1 MLVVA
6 TLLALVAPAR
16 PAATQGVTD
25 LVLGALV
32 DRQSNLLVD
41 LTVTIAER
49 EINAYLLGQNL
60 PYRVRIVQED
70 VGKDPQRALAAVQRL
85 AAQGIRVIIGPETSA
100 QAAAILPYANAN
112 GIVLI
117 SYASTATSLAIPGD
131 NLFRLVSDDSQQAVA
146 LTAYVVESG
155 VTTIVPLIRDDVFG
169 NDFVQE
175 FTRAFGAAGGAVEPA
190 VRYDPAATSF
200 GPPLQTLNGRVED
213 ASRRVGAGKVGV
225 LLVAFEE
232 VVSIFDA
239 AFDYPALLS
248 VRWFGTDGTAEV
260 LALLD
265 NPRAAQF
272 AVTVDFPNS
281 VYGEVGS
288 LELYDQVASQV
299 RAQTGLA
306 PSNIALIAYDAVFLA
321 ALAAA
326 AAGGIS
332 NLEAYKA
339 ALVAAAASYS
349 GVTGRTML
357 NAAGDRDFGD
367 YDFFAVREIG
377 GGYAWVRV
385 ARYTAE
391 PESGVGFALR

>member
-1 MLVVA
+1 MVAVV
-6 TLLALVAPAR
+6 TLLALAAPAR
-16 PAATQGVTD
+16 PAAAQGGTE

-32 DRQSNLLVD
+32 DKSSNLLVD
-41 LTVTIAER
+41 LTLTIAER
-49 EINAYLLGQNL
+49 EINAYLLGQNQ

-85 AAQGIRVIIGPETSA
+85 AAQGIRVIIGPETSE
-100 QAAAILPYANAN
+100 QAAAVLPYANAN

-131 NLFRLVSDDSQQAVA
+131 NLFRLIADDSQQAAA
-146 LTAYVVESG
+146 LTAYVIDSG

-169 NDFVQE
+169 NDFVEQ
-175 FTRAFGAAGGAVEPA
+175 FTLAFRAAGGTVEPA

-200 GPPLQTLNGRVED
+200 AEPLQALNSRVD
-213 ASRRVGAGKVGV
+213 AAARRAGSEKVGV

-232 VVSIFDA
+232 VVPIFDA
-239 AFDYPALLS
+239 ALEYPALVS
-248 VRWFGTDGTAEV
+248 VRWYGTDGTAEV
-260 LALLD
+260 LALVD

-281 VYGEVGS
+281 VYGEEGS
-288 LELYDQVASQV
+288 LEHYDQVASQV

-306 PSNIALIAYDAVFLA
+306 PSNVALIAYDAVFVA

-326 AAGGIS
+326 VAGGVS
-332 NLEAYKA
+332 NVDAYKA
-339 ALVAAAASYS
+339 ALVTTAAAYT
-349 GVTGRTML
+349 GVTGRTVL

-367 YDFFAVREIG
+367 YDFYAVRDIG
-377 GGYAWVRV
+377 GSYAWVRV

-391 PESGVGFALR
+391 PESGAGFARR